1 MRLLAVL
8 GTRPEAIKL
17 APVIRALRTR
27 DAQVLV
33 CASGQHRELLDPL
46 LQFFGVRPD
55 YDLDVMREQHSR
67 EARGER
73 CSLESQGERSSLEMP
88 GERSSLAGMM
98 ARVMAGVA
106 DVIVQSQPDV
116 VLVHGDTATALA
128 SSLAAFMQRTPI
140 AHVEAGLRSG
150 DLHSPWPEEAN
161 RRLTDALSHWYFAPT
176 AGAKRN
182 LLHEGVAEEK
192 VFVTGNTVIDSL
204 NLVVARLQSDQA
216 LRASLEQRFA
226 YLDATPRMI
235 LVTGHRREN
244 FGENF
249 RGVCAA
255 LKSIASAHPDVSIV
269 YPVHLNPN
277 VQGPAHALLGAV
289 ANIHLIAPQEYVHF
303 VYLMYRSYL
312 IVTDS
317 GGVQEEAPA
326 LGKPVL
332 VTRACTERP
341 EAIKVGA
348 ARLVGSDPTLIT
360 AAIERLLGDRRAYD
374 YMAKPRT
381 LYGDGQAGARIAQ
394 ILLQGA
400 PASVEVKQRSALRLP
415 QAMP

>member
-1 MRLLAVL
+1 MRLLTVL

-27 DAQVLV
+27 NAQVIV

-46 LQFFGVRPD
+46 LQFFDLKPD
-55 YDLDVMREQHSR
+55 YDLDVMREQ
-67 EARGER
+67 
-73 CSLESQGERSSLEMP
+73 Q
-88 GERSSLAGMM
+88 SLAGMM
-98 ARVMAGVA
+98 ARVLSGVA
-106 DVIVQSQPDV
+106 EAIEQTRPDA

-128 SSLAAFMQRTPI
+128 GSLAAFMQRAPV

-150 DLHSPWPEEAN
+150 DLQSPFPEEAS
-161 RRLTDALSHWYFAPT
+161 RRLSDALAHWYFAPT
-176 AGAKRN
+176 AGARRN
-182 LLHEGVAEEK
+182 LLREGVAAEK

-204 NLVVARLQSDQA
+204 QLVVERLHNDQA
-216 LRASLEQRFA
+216 LRSSLEQKFA
-226 YLDATPRMI
+226 YLDAARRVI

-244 FGENF
+244 FGDNF
-249 RGVCAA
+249 RDVCAA
-255 LKSIASAHPDVSIV
+255 LKHIALAHPEVSIV

-277 VQGPAHALLGAV
+277 VHAPAHALLGSV
-289 ANIHLIAPQEYVHF
+289 PNIYLIEPQDYVHF
-303 VYLMYRSYL
+303 VYLMGRAYL

-341 EAIKVGA
+341 EAIRVGA
-348 ARLVGSDPTLIT
+348 ARLVGTDPALII
-360 AAIERLLGDRRAYD
+360 AAVERLLNDRRAYE

-381 LYGDGQAGARIAQ
+381 LYGDGQAGSRIAQ
-394 ILLQGA
+394 ILLLGNSAGA
-400 PASVEVKQRSALRLP
+400 EASHRTPINLGLT

>member
-1 MRLLAVL
+1 MRLLTVL

-27 DAQVLV
+27 NAQVLV

-46 LQFFGVRPD
+46 LQFFDVKPD
-55 YDLDVMREQHSR
+55 YELNVMREQD
-67 EARGER
+67 
-73 CSLESQGERSSLEMP
+73 
-88 GERSSLAGMM
+88 SLAAMM
-98 ARVMAGVA
+98 ARVMSGVA
-106 DVIVQSQPDV
+106 DAIAHSQPDA

-128 SSLAAFMQRTPI
+128 GGLAAFMQRTPI

-150 DLHSPWPEEAN
+150 DLHSPWPEEAS

-176 AGAKRN
+176 AGAKRH
-182 LLHEGVAEEK
+182 LLHEGVAEERI
-192 VFVTGNTVIDSL
+192 FVTGNTVIDSL
-204 NLVVARLQSDQA
+204 NLVVERLRSDQA
-216 LRASLEQRFA
+216 LRARLEQKFA
-226 YLDATPRMI
+226 YLDAARRII

-255 LKSIASAHPDVSIV
+255 LKTIALAHPEVSIV

-277 VQGPAHALLGAV
+277 VQEPAHALLGAV
-289 ANIHLIAPQEYVHF
+289 ANIHLIAPQDYVDF

-348 ARLVGSDPTLIT
+348 ARLVGTDATVVT
-360 AAIERLLGDRRAYD
+360 AAIERLLSERRAYD
-374 YMAKPRT
+374 YMAKSRT
-381 LYGDGQAGARIAQ
+381 LYGDGHAGVRIAQ
-394 ILLQGA
+394 VLLQEA
-400 PASVEVKQRSALRLP
+400 PAGLAVNHRSATKLRLP
-415 QAMP
+415 QAMS